1 MELSDNKRREY
12 IQRILFARLR
22 ILNECSFYG
31 LLLMNMKFSLDVNSD
46 TAYTDGSKI
55 YFGPKFLDEISDK
68 ELEFILMHELLH
80 VVLHHCKRGKD
91 YNNFLFNVA
100 CDIVVNSNILKSK
113 GMDLSSITLK
123 KYGESM
129 HITPRGDEGYNYT
142 AEEVYEMFMS
152 KASSIPNSFDSF
164 DDHDKWSMSDKDK
177 SEWEERMV
185 ASVAIMKESG
195 RPQADVPL
203 GVLREYNKL
212 TNPQINWRVIL
223 RDFMSKEVND
233 YSFTPPD
240 RRYEGPFFMPDFNEE
255 EDTLRLNVLFAIDTS
270 GSVTDEAI
278 GAALVEVKSV
288 INEATSIDGYIV
300 CLDAKVY
307 EPIPISEFN
316 IESFDARG
324 GGGTSFK
331 AFFDSIPDLS
341 DKMNKKPDLIIFLTD
356 GYDTFPSEEARDNI
370 PVLWIINN
378 DDVTPPW
385 GMVARI
391 DV

>member
-22 ILNECSFYG
+22 ILNDCSFYG
-31 LLLMNMKFSLDVNSD
+31 LLLMNMKFSLDINSD
-46 TAYTDGSKI
+46 TAYTDGNKI
-55 YFGPKFLDEISDK
+55 CFGPKFLDEISDK

-80 VVLHHCKRGKD
+80 VVLKHCYRGKE

-100 CDIVVNSNILKSK
+100 CDIVVNSNILKSR

-129 HITPRGDEGYNYT
+129 HITPRGDEGCNYT

-152 KASSIPNSFDSF
+152 KASSIPNFFDSF
-164 DDHDKWSMSDKDK
+164 DDHEHWNMSEKDK
-177 SEWEERMV
+177 SEWDERMV

-195 RPQADVPL
+195 RPQANVPL

-223 RDFMSKEVND
+223 RDFMSREVND

-240 RRYEGPFFMPDFNEE
+240 RRFDGPFFMPDFNEDVE
-255 EDTLRLNVLFAIDTS
+255 TLKLNVLFAIDTS
-270 GSVTDEAI
+270 GSVSNEAI
-278 GAALVEVKSV
+278 GAALVEVKGV
-288 INEATSIDGYIV
+288 IEEADNIEGYIV
-300 CLDAKVY
+300 CLDAKTY
-307 EPIPISEFN
+307 NPIPIEEFD
-316 IESFDARG
+316 IDHFEAKG

-331 AFFDSIPDLS
+331 SFFDCIPDLS

-391 DV
+391 EV